1 GDALPTGEVEQMGV
15 FTATAA
21 GTDAEAPEL
30 TIPDAATITVG
41 DSFDPM
47 DGVSAVDNVD
57 GDLTAAVQVIGTLDT
72 TTPGVYVLTYLV
84 EDANGNQTTANRAV
98 TVTEA
103 ADDAPDAP
111 GDEDGDQDN
120 GSDDDTSGTGDDNQS
135 DGADDSSEDNDDQS
149 GAGSTDSGASESE
162 ETPGET
168 TNTGGAL
175 ANTGAQGLLTL
186 LVGGLLS
193 IGAGLTAWKIS
204 RRRKTVN

>member
-120 GSDDDTSGTGDDNQS
+120 GSNDDTSGTGDDNQA
-135 DGADDSSEDNDDQS
+135 DGADDTADGNDEQS
-149 GAGSTDSGASESE
+149 GASSGGGTSGSE
-162 ETPGET
+162 ESRGDA

-186 LVGGLLS
+186 VVGGLLS

-204 RRRKTVN
+204 RRRKTMN